1 MRVFV
6 KKSERYQINELMM
19 HIKVLEKQEKA
30 KPKISSWKKMIKI
43 RSEIKGMKT
52 KTIRQWIY
60 EDFSS
65 LKR

>member
-1 MRVFV
+1 
-6 KKSERYQINELMM
+6 MM